1 MANWPIDIRVF
12 LTYYV
17 HEVMNMPNYE
27 KMYFMLF
34 NAITDA
40 VRLLEENKIADAS
53 LKLMMAQY
61 NVEELY
67 ISAEE

>member
-1 MANWPIDIRVF
+1 MANWPIDFRVF

-17 HEVMNMPNYE
+17 YEVMNMPNYE

-40 VRLLEENKIADAS
+40 VRLLEENKIADDKA
-53 LKLMMAQY
+53 LFDD
-61 NVEELY
+61 ED
-67 ISAEE
+67 I

>member
-17 HEVMNMPNYE
+17 YEVMNMPNYE

>member
-1 MANWPIDIRVF
+1 MK
-12 LTYYV
+12 LTYYIN
-17 HEVMNMPNYE
+17 EVILMPNYE
-27 KMYFMLF
+27 KMYFLLF

-53 LKLMMAQY
+53 LKLLIAQHDA
-61 NVEELY
+61 EELY

>member
-1 MANWPIDIRVF
+1 
-12 LTYYV
+12 
-17 HEVMNMPNYE
+17 MPNYE

>member
-1 MANWPIDIRVF
+1 M
-12 LTYYV
+12 TYYV
-17 HEVMNMPNYE
+17 YEVMNMPNYE